1 MRHMKIITFFGRLP
15 SDKIKSPTNRMATCT
30 TPHQTIWSQHL
41 HHQRDNV
48 LTTTFSTRGTARK
61 ASYFIK
67 HLRHKESIAN
77 FHHISTNTCSTRHT
91 AQHLS
96 SKIWGPPATRQT
108 YHTTATV
115 CIRRS
120 QQQLINLIKFTSR
133 CGARN
138 LVELLAPACP
148 QTFSSYACW
157 LLRTLDSVVP
167 MSRVSELPWTLD
179 TSAPMRPLSH
189 CRKVASILH
198 DMLGKCPK

>member
-15 SDKIKSPTNRMATCT
+15 SDKIKSPTNRMGTCT

-77 FHHISTNTCSTRHT
+77 FHHMSTNTCSTRHT

-96 SKIWGPPATRQT
+96 YFIKNMGPAGNSPNLSHDCYSMYSKVPATTHKLDQVYQQMWCEKLSRAACSRMPQDLFF
-108 YHTTATV
+108 
-115 CIRRS
+115 IR
-120 QQQLINLIKFTSR
+120 
-133 CGARN
+133 
-138 LVELLAPACP
+138 LLAP
-148 QTFSSYACW
+148 Q
-157 LLRTLDSVVP
+157 
-167 MSRVSELPWTLD
+167 D
-179 TSAPMRPLSH
+179 TGLCCSH
-189 CRKVASILH
+189 ES
-198 DMLGKCPK
+198 GE